1 VEETVTSAL
10 ASSVPGDGVGLS
22 IDYKALTDLKPYF
35 KNARTHSKY
44 QIRQIADSI
53 RVFGFANPVLIDA
66 ENQIIAGHG
75 RVEAA
80 KFLNMEKVPT
90 IRLEGLTQD
99 QIRAYV
105 IADNKL
111 ALNAGWDTEILA
123 IELENLLKLDCAD
136 FDVTITGFE
145 IPEIDL
151 ILQ

>member
-1 VEETVTSAL
+1 MTSAH

-22 IDYKALTDLKPYF
+22 IDYKALTDLKPYS
-35 KNARTHSKY
+35 KNARTHSKH

-53 RVFGFANPVLIDA
+53 RAFGFVNPVLIDL

-90 IRLEGLTQD
+90 IRLERLTQD